1 MNEHGHI
8 WSAVLRRLMAA
19 AMTVVAGGLLSATLV
34 RYAPGFG
41 SDERQ
46 LDARLSSA
54 SIAALR
60 NATAEERRIVPYYVG
75 YLRRAWQ
82 GDLGIS
88 RSLNRPVRELLAER
102 VGVTCRLAAQAMLL
116 AWLGAVLLVAATWLL
131 RAPALALAGTVF
143 SGALLCLPAGGL
155 ALLSIILNAPGHL
168 ALALILFPK
177 LHRYLSHLAVATAGM
192 PHIVTARAK
201 GLSAMRILLW
211 HVVPVIKREV
221 LALAGVSV
229 GLAISAAIP
238 VEALCGIP
246 GIGQLAWQSAL
257 ARDLPLLINLS
268 ILVVAAVT
276 VANSGADL
284 LGEERR
290 RPL

>member
-1 MNEHGHI
+1 MAGLT
-8 WSAVLRRLMAA
+8 VLL
-19 AMTVVAGGLLSATLV
+19 GGLISATLV

-41 SDERQ
+41 TDERQ

-54 SIAALR
+54 SIAAIK
-60 NATAEERRIVPYYVG
+60 NTAAEERRIIPYYVG
-75 YLRRAWQ
+75 YLRRAMY
-82 GDLGIS
+82 GDFGVS

-102 VGVTCRLAAQAMLL
+102 GSVTCRLAGKAMLV
-116 AWLGAVLLVAATWLL
+116 AWLTAILLVFSTWLL
-131 RAPALALAGTVF
+131 RLPALSLAGTVVG
-143 SGALLCLPAGGL
+143 GALLCLPAGGL
-155 ALLSIILNAPGHL
+155 ALLSILLNAPAWL

-177 LHRYLSHLAVATAGM
+177 VHRYLGNLILATSGM
-192 PHIVTARAK
+192 PHIIAAKAK
-201 GLSAMRILLW
+201 GLSSAHILLW
-211 HVVPVIKREV
+211 HVVPVIRREL

-268 ILVVAAVT
+268 ILIVAGVT
-276 VANSGADL
+276 LANSGADL
-284 LGEERR
+284 LGGNRR
-290 RPL
+290 

>member
-1 MNEHGHI
+1 MVRSI
-8 WSAVLRRLMAA
+8 SRRCILAA
-19 AMTVVAGGLLSATLV
+19 LTILAGGFISATLV

-46 LDARLSSA
+46 LDARLSSESLA
-54 SIAALR
+54 AIRNETADERGIATYYAGYW
-60 NATAEERRIVPYYVG
+60 RRV
-75 YLRRAWQ
+75 WH
-82 GDLGIS
+82 GDLGTS

-102 VGVTCRLAAQAMLL
+102 VGVTCRLGGKAMLS
-116 AWLGAVLLVAATWLL
+116 AWLAAALLVCASSLG
-131 RAPALALAGTVF
+131 RAPALSLAATVF

-155 ALLSIILNAPGHL
+155 ALLSVILNAPGWL
-168 ALALILFPK
+168 ALSLILFPK
-177 LHRYLSHLAVATAGM
+177 IHRYLSNLSAATNNMA
-192 PHIVTARAK
+192 HIITAKAK
-201 GLSAMRILLW
+201 GLAAWRILFW
-211 HVVPVIKREV
+211 HVFPVIRREV

-268 ILVVAAVT
+268 VLVIAGVT
-276 VANSGADL
+276 LANSGADL
-284 LGEERR
+284 LAEAREART
-290 RPL
+290 